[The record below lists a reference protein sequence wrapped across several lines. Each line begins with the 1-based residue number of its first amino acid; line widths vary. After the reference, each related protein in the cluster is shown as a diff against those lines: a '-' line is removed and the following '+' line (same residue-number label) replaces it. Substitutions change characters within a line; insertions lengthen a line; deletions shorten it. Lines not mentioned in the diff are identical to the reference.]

1 MKKNLLAAALLAAG
15 VSASAATIEQVKT
28 QAAGGY
34 ENLTFA
40 PPQAD
45 GPKSGAK
52 EELEDLAER
61 AKRIEGIHS
70 EPAIEPKWIPG
81 FVRDIPSFR
90 LVEGPTADKENFRQ
104 RLWRVPAAPFVAPIG
119 GAIDSAKQW
128 SKVAWDG
135 GDTVGAI
142 GAGILGGL
150 FGFLTGL
157 VVGVVGAVVNAVMA
171 VRDLVK
177 GKF

>member
-1 MKKNLLAAALLAAG
+1 MKKLFLVAAILAASGRSYAT
-15 VSASAATIEQVKT
+15 TIEHVRT

-34 ENLTFA
+34 ENLTVA
-40 PPQAD
+40 PPQSSS
-45 GPKSGAK
+45 PKSQAMG
-52 EELEDLAER
+52 ELEDLGER

-70 EPAIEPKWIPG
+70 EPVIEPKWIPG

-104 RLWRVPAAPFVAPIG
+104 RAWRVPASPFIAPIG
-119 GAIDSAKQW
+119 GMIDSAKQW

-150 FGFLTGL
+150 FGFLSGL
-157 VVGVVGAVVNAVMA
+157 VVGVVGAFVNAGLA

>member
-1 MKKNLLAAALLAAG
+1 MKKLLILGVVLAAPG
-15 VSASAATIEQVKT
+15 ISYGASMEKIRS

-34 ENLTFA
+34 ENLTVA
-40 PPQAD
+40 PPQSAP
-45 GPKSGAK
+45 PKSEAMG
-52 EELEDLAER
+52 ELEDLAER
-61 AKRIEGIHS
+61 SKRIEGIHS
-70 EPAIEPKWIPG
+70 ELVIEPKWIPG

-104 RLWRVPAAPFVAPIG
+104 RAWRVPASPFIAPIG
-119 GAIDSAKQW
+119 GMIDSAKQW

-157 VVGVVGAVVNAVMA
+157 VVGVVGAFVNAGMA